1 MVNNKINDRNM
12 NSKFY
17 PVLTLVL
24 LVALLTMGYYQFNK
38 NQEASMSMQLKHE
51 TPGMPSH
58 LNKEEIELVVKE
70 VIKKNP
76 ELIIDSIRELNTRK
90 AKEEYDRVASLVK
103 AKTKELEEDMDDP
116 RAGNANA
123 KIKLVEFFDYNCG
136 YCKRMVE
143 IKKKILD
150 ENTDV
155 QIVFKELP
163 ILGEASHLVTK
174 AALAVNLMD
183 KSKYFQFHNE
193 LLNLNG
199 PKTNEAIE
207 ALVTKVGLD
216 VVKFREALKDPK
228 IEQIIAKNM
237 RLAEEI
243 GVNGTPA
250 YVFAGEFLPGAVPY
264 DEFKNRIDR
273 TRTQQAQPAAAAAAP
288 VVSETP
294 AAAAVPAPAAAAVPA
309 PAANTDTQVKVEA
322 KPAEAVAPVP
332 SNPEQK

>member
-1 MVNNKINDRNM
+1 M

-17 PVLTLVL
+17 PVLTLIL
-24 LVALLTMGYYQFNK
+24 LVSLLTMGYFQFTK
-38 NQEASMSMQLKHE
+38 NQDAAMSMQLKHDVAGA
-51 TPGMPSH
+51 TSH
-58 LNKEEIELVVKE
+58 LNKEEIEMIVKD
-70 VIKKNP
+70 VIKKSP

-116 RAGNANA
+116 RAGNANS
-123 KIKLVEFFDYNCG
+123 KIKIVEFFDYNCG

-143 IKKKILD
+143 IKKKIID
-150 ENTDV
+150 ENSDV
-155 QIVFKELP
+155 EIVFKELP
-163 ILGEASHLVTK
+163 ILGEASHTATK

-183 KSKYFQFHNE
+183 KAKYFQFHNE

-207 ALVTKVGLD
+207 SLVTKVGLD

-228 IEQIIAKNM
+228 IEQIIAKNL

-273 TRTQQAQPAAAAAAP
+273 TRTQPAQPPATVVAP
-288 VVSETP
+288 VANEEP
-294 AAAAVPAPAAAAVPA
+294 AVAPVPA
-309 PAANTDTQVKVEA
+309 PAANAEAQVKIEA
-322 KPAEAVAPVP
+322 KPAEVVAPVP
-332 SNPEQK
+332 SNVEKK